1 MSLAKLNARGWS
13 AFSDIDRVWLI
24 IALIFLALAIFDSAQ
39 VGSSIQFTL
48 NAVLNTLPYM
58 ALAVAAIGFLKATE
72 AEKLVASAFQ
82 GNETRMIFLASLVGG
97 ISPFCSCEIIPFI
110 AALLAVGTPLSA
122 VMALWL
128 ASPIMDPAIFV
139 ITSGE
144 LGWGFA
150 VAKTL
155 CAVCLG
161 LLGGFAVRLAVS
173 TRYFHNILLS
183 RSSGSSGGG
192 CCSSQP
198 FSGKP
203 VWAFW
208 TDNERLQT
216 FRSEVQSN
224 GFFLLKWLSL
234 AYLLESL
241 MLQYVPAEA
250 IAGIVGG
257 TGLQPIVI
265 SAFVGAPA
273 YLNGYAAPA
282 IVSGL
287 MEQGM
292 TAGAAMTFM
301 VAGGVTSIPAMTAV
315 FALVRWPVFAAYFG
329 LGISGA
335 ILSDLAFSTYL
346 ALV

>member
-1 MSLAKLNARGWS
+1 MAFAELSERGWS
-13 AFSDIDRVWLI
+13 AANRIDRVWLV
-24 IALIFLALAIFDSAQ
+24 IALIFAALAILDPAEIGPSLR
-39 VGSSIQFTL
+39 FTV
-48 NAVLNTLPYM
+48 NAVLHTLPYM
-58 ALAVAAIGFLKATE
+58 ALAIAAIGFLKATG
-72 AEKLVASAFQ
+72 AERLVASAFK
-82 GNETRMIFLASLVGG
+82 GNETRMIVLASLVGG
-97 ISPFCSCEIIPFI
+97 LSPFCSCEIIPFI

-155 CAVCLG
+155 SAVCLG
-161 LLGGFAVRLAVS
+161 LFGGFVVRLAV
-173 TRYFHNILLS
+173 RAGYFQHILLS
-183 RSSGSSGGG
+183 PSSGSCGRG
-192 CCSSQP
+192 CGSSQT
-198 FSGKP
+198 FTGKP

-208 TDNERLQT
+208 TDSERLQT
-216 FRSEVQSN
+216 FWSEVQSN

-234 AYLLESL
+234 AYLFESL

-257 TGLQPIVI
+257 TGRRPIVI

-287 MEQGM
+287 IEQGM

-315 FALVRWPVFAAYFG
+315 FALVRRPVFLAYLG

-335 ILSDLAFSTYL
+335 ILSGLVFSTYL

>member
-1 MSLAKLNARGWS
+1 MSFAELSERGWS
-13 AFSDIDRVWLI
+13 AASGIDRVWLV
-24 IALIFLALAIFDSAQ
+24 IAFIFAALAILDPAE
-39 VGSSIQFTL
+39 VGPSIWFTV
-48 NAVLNTLPYM
+48 NAVLHTLPYM
-58 ALAVAAIGFLKATE
+58 ALAVAAIGFLKATG
-72 AEKLVASAFQ
+72 AEKLVARAFQ
-82 GNETRMIFLASLVGG
+82 GNETRMIVFASLVGG
-97 ISPFCSCEIIPFI
+97 LSPFCSCEIIPFI

-150 VAKTL
+150 AAKTL
-155 CAVCLG
+155 TAVCLG
-161 LLGGFAVRLAVS
+161 LLGGFVVRLAV
-173 TRYFHNILLS
+173 RAGYFQNVLLS
-183 RSSGSSGGG
+183 RSSGSCGGG
-192 CCSSQP
+192 CGSSQP
-198 FSGKP
+198 FAGKP
-203 VWAFW
+203 VWPFW
-208 TDNERLQT
+208 TDIERLQT
-216 FRSEVQSN
+216 FWSEVRSN
-224 GFFLLKWLSL
+224 GLFLLKWLSL
-234 AYLLESL
+234 AYLFESL

-292 TAGAAMTFM
+292 TAGAAMTFV

-315 FALVRWPVFAAYFG
+315 FALVRRPVFAAYLG

-335 ILSDLAFSTYL
+335 ILSGLAFSMYL

>member
-1 MSLAKLNARGWS
+1 MSFTEISERGWS
-13 AFSDIDRVWLI
+13 AASGIDRVWLVIAI
-24 IALIFLALAIFDSAQ
+24 IFSALAILDPVQ
-39 VGSSIQFTL
+39 VGPSLRFTV
-48 NAVLNTLPYM
+48 NAVLHTLPYM
-58 ALAVAAIGFLKATE
+58 ALAVAAIGFLKATG
-72 AEKLVASAFQ
+72 AEKLVARAFQ
-82 GNETRMIFLASLVGG
+82 GKETRMIVLASLVGG
-97 ISPFCSCEIIPFI
+97 LSPFCSCEIIPFI

-155 CAVCLG
+155 SAVCLG
-161 LLGGFAVRLAVS
+161 LFGGFAVRLAV
-173 TRYFHNILLS
+173 RAGYFRDILLS
-183 RSSGSSGGG
+183 PSSGSCGGG
-192 CCSSQP
+192 CGSSQP
-198 FSGKP
+198 YAGKP

-208 TDNERLQT
+208 TDTDRLQT
-216 FRSEVQSN
+216 FWSEVRNN

-234 AYLLESL
+234 AYLFESL

-257 TGLQPIVI
+257 TGLQPILV

-287 MEQGM
+287 IEQGM

-315 FALVRWPVFAAYFG
+315 FALVRRPVFAAYLG

-335 ILSDLAFSTYL
+335 ILSGLAFSAYL
-346 ALV
+346 VLS